1 MPAPLSENALAT
13 LQAEIV
19 GLSLTE
25 RFGLRRSPVFVGEE
39 SLRAPVV
46 HYIAPHWDDVPELI
60 AGLEQFSAKTAGAKA
75 DSIAR
80 AAVLSFG
87 FVYIHPLA
95 DGNGRISRFL
105 INDTLRRDG
114 AVPPR
119 SEEHTSELQSLMRI

>member
-87 FVYIHPLA
+87 FVY
-95 DGNGRISRFL
+95 
-105 INDTLRRDG
+105 
-114 AVPPR
+114 R
-119 SEEHTSELQSLMRI
+119 SEEQTSELQSLMRISYAVFCLKKKNKQNIYNK

>member
-95 DGNGRISRFL
+95 DGN
-105 INDTLRRDG
+105 
-114 AVPPR
+114 R
-119 SEEHTSELQSLMRI
+119 SEERRVGKECVSTCRSRG

>member
-1 MPAPLSENALAT
+1 M
-13 LQAEIV
+13 
-19 GLSLTE
+19 GLYG
-25 RFGLRRSPVFVGEE
+25 RMVWGRSTVFVSEA

-105 INDTLRRDG
+105 IND
-114 AVPPR
+114 R
-119 SEEHTSELQSLMRI
+119 SEEHTSELQSLMRISYAVFCLKKKKNKLR